1 MRFVD
6 ISLTASQLA
15 GVASQIGGEPDSYRA
30 VKGLQLV
37 EVTAWRGS
45 ATYQTV
51 GINPDN
57 AIFDNGMVSYE
68 PS

>member
-15 GVASQIGGEPDSYRA
+15 GVASQIGGEPDIYRA

-45 ATYQTV
+45 ATFQTV

-57 AIFDNGMVSYE
+57 AIFDVGMKEVQL
-68 PS
+68 

>member
-6 ISLTASQLA
+6 ISLTETQLA
-15 GVASQIGGEPDSYRA
+15 GVADQIGGEPDSYRA